1 MAEVV
6 FSNVGLVLDGQS
18 VLGDLSLVIPDGS
31 LTAIIGP
38 SGSGKSSMLRL
49 VSGLLAPTSGSV
61 TIGGALVDSHTPG
74 KNRVA
79 MVFQDDAIFEHLTV
93 GGNLEFPWRV
103 RGSSGSEAFDQG
115 MIAARK
121 LGIRRLW
128 DRRPR
133 SLSGG
138 QRDQLATAR
147 ALSRTDPSVVLLDE
161 PLISADAAVRHR
173 FRSEIVRLHAEVG
186 TTLILATNDQS
197 EAMSV
202 ATHCAVLMDGAIV
215 QFDSPQQLYRNP
227 VSSAVAGFLGSP
239 PMNLFPARSLRSEGM
254 VEIGNDRVSI
264 DIDPDRLPSRVL
276 VGVHPADLHAAAP
289 GTPFDRTISATLG
302 RVEDLGPYSLGYFG
316 LGTSGIGFSLRLPGR
331 DWRAGDHLELT
342 WSADL
347 LRLFDAETGLAISA

>member
-1 MAEVV
+1 MV
-6 FSNVGLVLDGQS
+6 FSDVGLVLDGQT
-18 VLGDLSLVIPDGS
+18 VLDGLSLVIPDGS

-49 VSGLLAPTSGSV
+49 VSGLVAPTSGDV
-61 TIGGALVDSHTPG
+61 KIGGAFVDAQTPG

-93 GGNLEFPWRV
+93 GGNLELPWRV
-103 RGSSGSEAFDQG
+103 RGSSSQQAFDQG

-138 QRDQLATAR
+138 QRGQVSTAR
-147 ALSRTDPSVVLLDE
+147 ALSRTDPAVVLLDE
-161 PLISADAAVRHR
+161 PLINADEAVRRR
-173 FRSEIVRLHAEVG
+173 FRSEISRLHAEAG
-186 TTLILATNDQS
+186 TTLMLATNDQS

-202 ATHCAVLMDGAIV
+202 ATHCAVLMGGAIV
-215 QFDSPQQLYRNP
+215 QFDSPLQLYRNP
-227 VSSAVAGFLGSP
+227 ISSAVAGFLGSP
-239 PMNLFPARSLRSEGM
+239 PMNLFPGRLLHREGM

-264 DIDPDRLPSRVL
+264 DVDPEGMPSRVL
-276 VGVHPADLHAAAP
+276 VGVHPTDLHAAQP

-302 RVEDLGPYSLGYFG
+302 RVEDIGPYSLGYFG
-316 LGTSGIGFSLRLPGR
+316 LGTGGVGFSVRLPNR
-331 DWRAGDHLELT
+331 DWHAGDQLELT
-342 WSADL
+342 WSPDV
-347 LRLFDAETGLAISA
+347 LRVFDAETGLAVLA